1 MNDSSPASPRF
12 RLRSSVFMLGV
23 LVTWCA
29 ALILARWGWLGTRHF
44 AFLGWNLILA
54 AIPYAAALAFERLG
68 TARTRR
74 GASWL
79 VGLVWLLFLP
89 NAPYLVTDLMHL
101 GARPPVPIWFDALLV
116 VSVTGTGVLLGCA
129 SVAIVQRTLARAI
142 GRPWALSLTVLAC
155 MLSGFGVYLG
165 RFRRWNSWDLVTD
178 PTSLLSD
185 VLMRLAAPASHPR
198 MFAVTLLYGVGFLL
212 ACAVVQALADES
224 PVSGATSRTGEA

>member
-1 MNDSSPASPRF
+1 MNHTSLGRPRA
-12 RLRSSVFMLGV
+12 RLRSLVFMLGL

-29 ALILARWGWLGTRHF
+29 ALILARWGWLGTRHY

-54 AIPYAAALAFERLG
+54 TIPYVAALAFERLG
-68 TARTRR
+68 TERPRR
-74 GASWL
+74 IALLLAGA
-79 VGLVWLLFLP
+79 VWLLFLP

-165 RFRRWNSWDLVTD
+165 RFRRWNSWDLLTD
-178 PTSLLSD
+178 PTSLLVD
-185 VLMRLAAPASHPR
+185 VVARLAAPASHPR
-198 MFAVTLLYGVGFLL
+198 MLAVSLLYGLGFLL
-212 ACAVVQALADES
+212 ACAAVQALAEEAQV
-224 PVSGATSRTGEA
+224 PATPEGR